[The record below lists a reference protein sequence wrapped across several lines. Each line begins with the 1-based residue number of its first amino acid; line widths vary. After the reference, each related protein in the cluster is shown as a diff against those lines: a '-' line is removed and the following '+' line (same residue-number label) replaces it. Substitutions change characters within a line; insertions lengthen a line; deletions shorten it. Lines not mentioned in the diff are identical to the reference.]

1 MRELDRIDRAIL
13 NILQE
18 DAATPLREI
27 AERVHSSVAT
37 CQRRVAQLRESGV
50 LLKDVALVDRV
61 QVGLPLTVFV
71 SVELSHQNSAILQ
84 QFEAQ
89 MRQEPDVM
97 SCYEVAGEF
106 DFMLIVT
113 SASMD
118 AYHEFTR
125 RVFTSNNNVINVKS
139 LFAMNCSKFETKVTL

>member
-1 MRELDRIDRAIL
+1 
-13 NILQE
+13 
-18 DAATPLREI
+18 
-27 AERVHSSVAT
+27 
-37 CQRRVAQLRESGV
+37 
-50 LLKDVALVDRV
+50 VALVDRV